1 MTMATRPVIT
11 FLSDFGP
18 AAPAVCRGVMF
29 GIAPD
34 ANIIDVSH
42 QVPRYSIRDGAA
54 SLVFALPHMPV
65 GVHLAVVDPG
75 VGTDRLAIAIKTGR
89 GDVLVG
95 PDNGLLVEAAE
106 RLGGIVEARV
116 LENRAYWLPV
126 VSSSFHGRDIFAPS
140 AAHLAM
146 GAPFESVGRVV
157 PTDALVRIERPQAKV
172 ATGRLETVVIHVM
185 AFGNVTF
192 AGSPLDLTSAVGPLT
207 EGRPLRLTFG
217 PPRART
223 VEAGTRDDAPAG
235 TGDAAVGDPVVEDT
249 VWGFTFGSVP
259 IGHSVLMSD
268 SEGRLSLSDNQ
279 GDAARRLGLSVDR
292 PVTITAR

>member
-1 MTMATRPVIT
+1 MARPIIT

-29 GIAPD
+29 GIVPD
-34 ANIIDVSH
+34 ANIIDVNH

-95 PDNGLLVEAAE
+95 PDNGLLVDAAE

-140 AAHLAM
+140 AAHLAE

-157 PTDALVRIERPQAKV
+157 PTDDLIRLQRPQAKV
-172 ATGRLETVVIHVM
+172 LDGRVETVIIHVM
-185 AFGNVTF
+185 TYGNVTF
-192 AGSPLDLTSAVGPLT
+192 AGTPLDLTTAIGPLT
-207 EGRPLRLTFG
+207 DGRPIRLTFG
-217 PPRART
+217 PGPKGVSATAGGAEGEEPR
-223 VEAGTRDDAPAG
+223 PL
-235 TGDAAVGDPVVEDT
+235 VEDI
-249 VWGFTFGSVP
+249 VWGYTFGSVP
-259 IGHSVLMSD
+259 LGHSVLMAD